1 MEASSDSPTTKVEV
15 PPYGAMQV
23 YAPESDK
30 ELLRFLEHNW
40 TELWAEVKLRLEEMC
55 NLYEVSGHLKQPHWI
70 GAIQRMEPH
79 VYMGD
84 KADVLFSFRLGETR
98 PEWDFF
104 LKGIT
109 IVHSQPIH

>member
-1 MEASSDSPTTKVEV
+1 VVT
-15 PPYGAMQV
+15 PYGGLQV
-23 YAPESDK
+23 YAAASDK
-30 ELLRFLEHNW
+30 DLLLFLERNW
-40 TELWAEVKLRLEEMC
+40 TELWKAMKPRLEEMC
-55 NLYEVSGHLKQPHWI
+55 NFYEVSDHLKQPDWT

-84 KADVLFSFRLGETR
+84 KADFLFSFRLGETR